1 MGLGGGPDM
10 TEDGEVHEDNGKR
23 KFDLLERLIQFACL
37 IIDIVD
43 SLAATRAGNHV
54 AGQLV
59 RCGTSPAAN
68 YAEAAGA
75 ESRRD
80 FIHKSK
86 VVLKELRETN
96 VWLEMTKRKDLCS
109 RPLLVVTALAE
120 CGELT
125 AIFRT
130 SVSTAERNLRREATV
145 E

>member
-1 MGLGGGPDM
+1 M
-10 TEDGEVHEDNGKR
+10 TEDGEMREGRARK

-75 ESRRD
+75 ESRMD
-80 FIHKSK
+80 FVHKSK

-96 VWLEMTKRKDLCS
+96 VWLEMTKRKELSS
-109 RPLLVVTALAE
+109 RPPLVVTAITE

-130 SVSTAERNLRREATV
+130 SISTAERNMRRQTTLE
-145 E
+145 